1 MFDIVRAVPAS
12 EGKNGQ
18 CGAVCGRRGEQTR
31 SEDGGAGEKGG
42 VVGMNGGGARF
53 SVSVSPA
60 GMNGWS
66 GFRENAAQRVLRAQ
80 NAVFRPF
87 FYIFYALRPVM
98 PPPRGALRF
107 DDDETAIVRVTPEL
121 DIVLHPVHDPH
132 SQAKHLNRGC
142 NYWTMPCVSLLQRL
156 FLFVLCE

>member
-1 MFDIVRAVPAS
+1 M
-12 EGKNGQ
+12 
-18 CGAVCGRRGEQTR
+18 R

-42 VVGMNGGGARF
+42 EVGMNDGGARF

-87 FYIFYALRPVM
+87 FYVFPLCARCAAAEGRPALR
-98 PPPRGALRF
+98 R
-107 DDDETAIVRVTPEL
+107 
-121 DIVLHPVHDPH
+121 
-132 SQAKHLNRGC
+132 
-142 NYWTMPCVSLLQRL
+142 
-156 FLFVLCE
+156 